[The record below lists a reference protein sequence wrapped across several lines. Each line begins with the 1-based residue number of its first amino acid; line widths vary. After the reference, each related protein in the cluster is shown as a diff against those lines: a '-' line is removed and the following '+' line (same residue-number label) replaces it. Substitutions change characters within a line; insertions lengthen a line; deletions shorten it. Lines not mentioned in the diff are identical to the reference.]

1 MNEIVERNR
10 IKNQHK
16 PYNPRTGEGCYGD
29 RVQISIEDAPL
40 PIMYLPIEMF
50 EVPIIRKF
58 QELGSIKAL
67 YESEGIELTDE
78 EFGRFWIQFCELRIV
93 YDYEFYAITYQT
105 IKDKKTSLDIQFKLN
120 RGQRRVLERLEY
132 MRKKKQPI
140 YLILLKARQW
150 GGSTLIQMYMNWIQ
164 MVHQKNWNSVVC
176 AHVKDASETV
186 RSMYGNSIKNMPI
199 LNGKIVELKNFGNTQ
214 NIKYVTNRGCR
225 LTIGTAESPESVRSQ
240 DVKMA
245 HFSEIGLYPN
255 TEKMLT
261 ENLIASISSSIPT
274 NVPNTLIAYE
284 STAQGI
290 GDFFHTQWNKAVAGE
305 SLFSPVFVEWFLLD
319 QLYSEEFDGTFHLHT
334 GREKVDGSVEQ
345 FAETLDE
352 YELMLFNTTECTL
365 ENINWYRGKRKSSA
379 SEMTLK
385 QEFPSFP
392 DEAFQGSGQPKYRV
406 EDIEKFRA
414 DCKPPIAIGDLVSK
428 SNIYAARLD
437 VKLQRGV
444 LEDIEFVEDAALLSE
459 IRLAND
465 PTSILKKE
473 TNHLKIWEF
482 PDTTQRVA
490 NRYIVILDPSKGKSE
505 KADNAVVLVLDRYW
519 KIYGGKTEVVAEL
532 VIKEDKDIVVYKAT
546 QIAKWYNNALFVPE
560 SNTIES
566 SDRYNEGEFI
576 FDIIAD
582 LYDNLYCRTSAEDI
596 RQGIPPKWGFH
607 TNKSTKPMIADN
619 YTAYLREQAY
629 IERSAEALNEARL
642 YEVKKTGEMGAKQ
655 GSHDD
660 RLMTRMIGLYIDT
673 ELPTPVILEEKSRS
687 YAKKVINESSF

>member
-1 MNEIVERNR
+1 MNEIVERN
-10 IKNQHK
+10 IAKNQHK
-16 PYNPRTGEGCYGD
+16 PYNPRTGEGCYGE
-29 RVQISIEDAPL
+29 RVLITIEDAPL
-40 PIMYLPIEMF
+40 TNMYLPVEMLDI
-50 EVPIIRKF
+50 PLIKKF
-58 QELGSIKAL
+58 QEFGSIAKL
-67 YESEGIELTDE
+67 YDSEGIELTDT
-78 EFGRFWIQFCELRIV
+78 EFEKFWIQFCELRIK
-93 YDYEFYAITYQT
+93 YDYEFYAISYQT
-105 IKDKKTSLDIQFKLN
+105 IKDKLTSLDIPFKLN
-120 RGQRRVLERLEY
+120 RGQRRVLAKLEY
-132 MRKKKQPI
+132 MRKRKQPI

-176 AHVKDASETV
+176 AHVRDASETV
-186 RSMYGNSIKNMPI
+186 RSMYGNCIAHMPK
-199 LNGKIVELKNFGNTQ
+199 LHGKIIELKNFGNTQ
-214 NIKYVTNRGCR
+214 NIKYVTGRGCR

-284 STAQGI
+284 STAQGL
-290 GDFFHTQWNKAVAGE
+290 GDFFHTQWLKAVSGE

-319 QLYSEEFDGTFHLHT
+319 QLYSEPFDGTFHLHT
-334 GREKVDGSVEQ
+334 GREKVIGSIYQFVE
-345 FAETLDE
+345 TMDE

-365 ENINWYRGKRKSSA
+365 ENINWYRGKRKSAA
-379 SEMTLK
+379 SEATLK

-392 DEAFQGSGQPKYRV
+392 DEAFQGSGQPKFRA
-406 EDIEKFRA
+406 EDIEKFRSE
-414 DCKPPIAIGDLVSK
+414 CRPPIAIGDLTSK

-444 LEDIEFVEDAALLSE
+444 LEDIEFVEDSVTLAEIKLLSDSSD
-459 IRLAND
+459 A
-465 PTSILKKE
+465 LKKE
-473 TNHLKIWEF
+473 VNKLKIWEF
-482 PDTTQRVA
+482 PDKTQNVS
-490 NRYIVILDPSKGKSE
+490 NRYIVVLDPSKGKSE

-519 KIYGGKTEVVAEL
+519 KIFGGKTEVVAEL

-566 SDRYNEGEFI
+566 TDRYNDGEFI

-582 LYDNLYCRTSAEDI
+582 LYDNLYCRTPAEQI
-596 RQGIPPKWGFH
+596 RLGIPPKWGFH

-619 YTAYLREQAY
+619 YVAYLREGAY
-629 IERSAEALNEARL
+629 VERSGEALNEARL
-642 YEVKKTGEMGAKQ
+642 YEIKKTGEMGAKQ

-673 ELPTPVILEEKSRS
+673 EMPEPVIHEDRPKSVYRKTRTE
-687 YAKKVINESSF
+687 ATI